1 MACLETNKKNQF
13 YNRLH
18 YGHVSLSNPPH
29 KVLCLVWIIKQM
41 SPYYFGSF
49 SVCLNEF
56 YIRYKSNDDGKRM
69 ERIRLLVQ
77 LFGFFGGHN
86 YLFHQITS
94 FLGTDFR
101 LWFSFLSGMDRN
113 LLFFSLWFFYMER
126 WHRVLFCLFCL
137 ALLALR
143 NKEKCWQCFVI
154 TMYLLY
160 ILKKVT
166 LVQNISW
173 IDTDCEFGIFPH
185 AQSSKKNKHSLSI
198 YSQLNQFNR
207 FRWLLKCPG
216 FLYQRK
222 QKRPKGVGKVLREET
237 MCLSICKRRFIL

>member
-1 MACLETNKKNQF
+1 
-13 YNRLH
+13 
-18 YGHVSLSNPPH
+18 
-29 KVLCLVWIIKQM
+29 M

-56 YIRYKSNDDGKRM
+56 YIRYKSNDDEKRM

-113 LLFFSLWFFYMER
+113 LLFFFLSMIFLHGKMASCSLLS
-126 WHRVLFCLFCL
+126 LFL

-185 AQSSKKNKHSLSI
+185 PQSSKKNKHSLSI
-198 YSQLNQFNR
+198 CCHSQLNQFNR

-237 MCLSICKRRFIL
+237 MCLFVKT

>member
-1 MACLETNKKNQF
+1 MMMGNLWREF
-13 YNRLH
+13 DF
-18 YGHVSLSNPPH
+18 
-29 KVLCLVWIIKQM
+29 W
-41 SPYYFGSF
+41 FSF
-49 SVCLNEF
+49 SVSSAATIIYF
-56 YIRYKSNDDGKRM
+56 
-69 ERIRLLVQ
+69 IRLPLSLELTSVSDF
-77 LFGFFGGHN
+77 LFSPAWTETCF
-86 YLFHQITS
+86 
-94 FLGTDFR
+94 
-101 LWFSFLSGMDRN
+101 
-113 LLFFSLWFFYMER
+113 FFSLWFFYMER

-237 MCLSICKRRFIL
+237 MCLFVNVDLFYKKRQ